1 MIELT
6 DEDILELLKSDEADD
21 RAPALEALYPGESV
35 ALVRHINMTGQIG
48 IATNKTVSLTALF
61 TSLCW
66 ACQHVGN
73 SLGVRLGWVG
83 TTADNNNKIVV
94 PSPRLDLGA

>member
-6 DEDILELLKSDEADD
+6 DENIVELLKSDEGDD
-21 RAPALEALYPGESV
+21 RATALEALYPGETV

-66 ACQHVGN
+66 ACQHVG
-73 SLGVRLGWVG
+73 SELGVRLGWVG
-83 TTADNNNKIVV
+83 TTDNDRKIVV
-94 PSPRLDLGA
+94 PGPRLDLGA